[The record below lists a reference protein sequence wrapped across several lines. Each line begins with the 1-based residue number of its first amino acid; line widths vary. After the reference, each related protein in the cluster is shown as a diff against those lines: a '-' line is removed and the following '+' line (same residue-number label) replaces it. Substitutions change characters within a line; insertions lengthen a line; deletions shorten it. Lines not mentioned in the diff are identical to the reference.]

1 MNKENFISI
10 LNNPTLLNKESILE
24 LTDLVN
30 NFPYCQTAHILL
42 TLNLYKEKHF
52 RFDEEIKT
60 TAIIANNRSVL
71 KKHIERINNSLIPVS
86 LPDEH
91 PETYSKSLD
100 QTKPVEETADNGK
113 KSEITFGE
121 KEAKRPESELID
133 EFIRKEPSITR
144 VQHTF
149 FNPVDASRTSIVDD
163 ENIIS
168 ETLAKIFFDQGKFGK
183 AIRIYQKLS
192 LKNPEKSSYFAA
204 LILKAK
210 EEFKK

>member
-1 MNKENFISI
+1 MNKENFIG
-10 LNNPTLLNKESILE
+10 LLTNPTLLNKESIKE

-60 TAIIANNRSVL
+60 TAIIANNRRVL

-91 PETYSKSLD
+91 METYSESVD
-100 QTKPVEETADNGK
+100 QTKPVGEIVDK
-113 KSEITFGE
+113 KTKPEITSGK
-121 KEAKRPESELID
+121 KEAKRPENELID

-144 VQHTF
+144 IQHTF
-149 FNPVDASRTSIVDD
+149 FNPVDASRTSVVDD

-168 ETLAKIFFDQGKFGK
+168 ETLAKIFFDQGKFDK
-183 AIRIYQKLS
+183 AIRIYEKLS

-210 EEFKK
+210 EELKK